1 MTYKI
6 VFTEMDALDWWL
18 ESLSPS
24 SKSRQPLAIVPTGA
38 TNPVVEFHLL
48 LALKYSE
55 DEEEN
60 SKPMIVG
67 GLAFEYYPGNN
78 CGFLTYLIV
87 PVGDRGERMARALI
101 DAALEELD
109 TAAKRR
115 HERQTSGIL
124 VGD

>member
-1 MTYKI
+1 M
-6 VFTEMDALDWWL
+6 
-18 ESLSPS
+18 SPVASVTS
-24 SKSRQPLAIVPTGA
+24 SI
-38 TNPVVEFHLL
+38 VEFHLL

-60 SKPMIVG
+60 SKPMIAG

-87 PVGDRGERMARALI
+87 PVGERGERMARALI

-109 TAAKRR
+109 NAAKRR
-115 HERQTSGIL
+115 HDYDAFPAIWGRLLTTCVLGAS
-124 VGD
+124 